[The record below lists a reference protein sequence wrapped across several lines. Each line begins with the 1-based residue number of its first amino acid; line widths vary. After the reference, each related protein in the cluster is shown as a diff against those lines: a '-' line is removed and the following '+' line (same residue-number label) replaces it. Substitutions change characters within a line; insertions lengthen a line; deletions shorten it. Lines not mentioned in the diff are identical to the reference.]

1 MDSIYPFLTRRRFLS
16 NSLYHSPSFS
26 FFLSP
31 FAFQLTDHSFLVVLF
46 LFQTTRHC
54 SSKRES
60 LQCRFVTRSCA
71 SARTNTS
78 LFIFYLSRTMVLLRL
93 SPLDSHD
100 LRLPLSRSSSSS
112 SFYLFLPLFPFFFL
126 SFFLS
131 FSPSFSLTLAISLR
145 ASSPRLRVRSSK
157 ILGPLPLL
165 YPPTGRFYRPIT
177 ATPFFSY
184 PRFIR
189 RGTRDFFD
197 ERTSFSS
204 ALE

>member
-126 SFFLS
+126 SFLLS
-131 FSPSFSLTLAISLR
+131 FFLTH
-145 ASSPRLRVRSSK
+145 
-157 ILGPLPLL
+157 
-165 YPPTGRFYRPIT
+165 
-177 ATPFFSY
+177 
-184 PRFIR
+184 
-189 RGTRDFFD
+189 TRYL
-197 ERTSFSS
+197 TSGIESS
-204 ALE
+204 ASCTIVKDFGTPSASLSSNWPILPTDHRDTIFFLPAIYSTRNT